1 MLSYNKAVK
10 CIHGAV
16 SVPLSISVLLMM
28 ISACSE
34 PLHDQPDTVKVK
46 INSGALVLDVRTP
59 GEYYGWHYPGAVN
72 IPLQQLEPRLDE
84 LGDRKRSIIVYCTVG
99 SRSHYAVML
108 LRSYGFS
115 DVLNGG
121 GLREMKR
128 LEKN

>member
-1 MLSYNKAVK
+1 MLLIIKSVK
-10 CIHGAV
+10 RILAEVIVPV
-16 SVPLSISVLLMM
+16 SM
-28 ISACSE
+28 IMLITLITACTE
-34 PLHDQPDTVKVK
+34 AAHDQADGVKAK

-59 GEYYGWHYPGAVN
+59 GEYNGWHYPGALN

-84 LGDRKRSIIVYCTVG
+84 LGDRERPIIAYCTVG